1 MVRSSLRF
9 LFKSYIPVL
18 EASSLEISKGT
29 YKLKASMRSFH
40 VPSSKGQ
47 EMGSLAREKT
57 FSSCSTTAKHHWKK
71 NSGQDQLM
79 AAESNKT

>member
-1 MVRSSLRF
+1 MVERRQTDWQPQNLRNNMVRSSLRF

-29 YKLKASMRSFH
+29 NKLKASMRSFH

-57 FSSCSTTAKHHWKK
+57 SK
-71 NSGQDQLM
+71 
-79 AAESNKT
+79 